1 MNSLAPD
8 EQDVVVGE
16 GTNEIQKN
24 VIASQMVARDRTA
37 TSNDRSS

>member
-8 EQDVVVGE
+8 EQDAVVGE

-37 TSNDRSS
+37 TSNERSS